1 MVRFAGEM
9 RRIRL
14 AALRESRYILSA
26 MRIQTILNR
35 FLVLAACCV
44 AVPASAQE
52 HPARRAATIV
62 SVAVEEYG
70 KAFDDRG
77 RLVNTQEYA
86 EANDFL
92 VDAKRAAER
101 LSGANAPAARSLLD
115 SIAAAVVAKRPVAEL
130 DSLESRFAAILG
142 AEAKLELPRT
152 ALDLAEGKSIF
163 EASCASCHGATGKG
177 DGPAG
182 KGLDPAPPP
191 IGTAAH
197 MTTVTPALTYRIV
210 SVGIA
215 GTPMPGYGATLSP
228 EQRWNVVA
236 YVNTLRSTPAQIMEG
251 EGLYTQ
257 RCASCHGAAGAGD
270 GALARSLTHLPPE
283 IGTVAWQIEH
293 SDEQLARVVRDGV
306 AGTAMPPSSELSPPQ
321 LQSVVAY
328 LRTLPMK
335 ERSNGTLASD
345 TSSALA
351 VSRTVVALLEQSLT
365 AAKSGRLSDASDKA
379 TDAYMAFE
387 PIESP
392 ARAKN
397 PGLVASMERI
407 FTDFRGA
414 IRANDVR
421 GAERLRDAIESG
433 LPEIVELTAP
443 AGSGWE
449 AFWQS
454 FLIILR
460 EGLEAIL
467 VVGAVVAFLIKT
479 GHRERLR
486 NIWLGVTYA
495 LIASAA
501 TAIILKTV
509 LAAMPASREI
519 IEGVTMLVAVAVLFS
534 VSYWLI
540 SKVEAAKWQQFIKD
554 KVNNAL
560 EHGGGRALTTVAFLA
575 VYREGAET
583 ALFYQALFNEGPH
596 VVFPLT
602 MGILAGAVAL
612 AVIFTLFYRFGVR
625 IPLRPFFSVTSV
637 LLYFM
642 AFVFTGKGVR
652 ELQEGNAL
660 PLTAIPG
667 FPHSE
672 FLGIYPS
679 WQGVLA
685 QLTLLLLFA
694 FAVLKTFWPKR
705 SVTLPTVMPVAVVS
719 PPPEDIARL
728 HAENE
733 ELRRRLSALE
743 DAIAREPARG

>member
-1 MVRFAGEM
+1 
-9 RRIRL
+9 
-14 AALRESRYILSA
+14 
-26 MRIQTILNR
+26 MRIPTILNR
-35 FLVLAACCV
+35 FLILAACCV

-52 HPARRAATIV
+52 HPARRVANIV

-77 RLVNTQEYA
+77 RMISTMEYQEA
-86 EANDFL
+86 IDFL
-92 VDAKRAAER
+92 VDARRSAER
-101 LSGANAPAARSLLD
+101 LAGSNADTARALLD
-115 SIAAAVVAKRPVAEL
+115 SLSAAVAAKRPPAFVV
-130 DSLESRFAAILG
+130 SLERRFAATLG
-142 AEAKLELPRT
+142 NEAKLELPKT
-152 ALDLAEGKSIF
+152 ALNLAEGKAIYDR
-163 EASCASCHGATGKG
+163 SCASCHGATGLG
-177 DGPAG
+177 DGAAGAGMNPKPPA
-182 KGLDPAPPP
+182 
-191 IGTAAH
+191 IGTFEH
-197 MTTVTPALTYRIV
+197 MHGVTPALTYRV
-210 SVGIA
+210 LSVGIA
-215 GTPMPGYGATLSP
+215 GTPMVGYAGTLTP

-236 YVNTLRSTPAQIMEG
+236 YVNSLRSTHAQRMEG
-251 EGLYTQ
+251 EGLFVQ
-257 RCASCHGAAGAGD
+257 RCASCHGVTGGAEGV
-270 GALARSLTHLPPE
+270 LAKSLTQLPPE
-283 IGTVAWQIEH
+283 IGTVAWQIER
-293 SDEQLARVVRDGV
+293 SDDQVGQVVRAGIP
-306 AGTAMPPSSELSPPQ
+306 GTAMPPSAELSPVQ
-321 LQSVVAY
+321 VQNVVAY
-328 LRTLPMK
+328 LRTLPIRAGAN
-335 ERSNGTLASD
+335 E
-345 TSSALA
+345 
-351 VSRTVVALLEQSLT
+351 TVAAGDDSTKNVTRRIVALLEQSLS
-365 AAKSGRLSDASDKA
+365 AAKSGRPEDAADRA
-379 TDAYMAFE
+379 MDAYMAFE

-407 FTDFRGA
+407 FTDFKGA
-414 IRANDVR
+414 VRASDVR
-421 GAERLRDAIESG
+421 AAERLRDAIEAG
-433 LPEIVELTAP
+433 LPDVVALTAP

-486 NIWLGVTYA
+486 NIWWGVTWA
-495 LIASAA
+495 LVASAA
-501 TAIILKTV
+501 TAIVLKTI

-519 IEGVTMLVAVAVLFS
+519 IEGLTMLVAVAVLFS

-540 SKVEAAKWQQFIKD
+540 SKVEAAKWQQFIRD

-560 EHGGGRALTTVAFLA
+560 EHGGGRALTFVAFLA

-583 ALFYQALFNEGPH
+583 ALFYQALFNEGPGIA
-596 VVFPLT
+596 FPLS
-602 MGILAGAVAL
+602 MGILAGGSVL

-642 AFVFTGKGVR
+642 AFVFMGKGVR

-672 FLGIYPS
+672 FLGLYPS

-685 QLTLLLLFA
+685 QLALLVLFA

-705 SVTLPTVMPVAVVS
+705 SVTLPTVMPASVGAPS
-719 PPPEDIARL
+719 DALDAIR
-728 HAENE
+728 AEND
-733 ELRRRLSALE
+733 ELRRRLTALE
-743 DAIAREPARG
+743 EALSREPARG